1 MNLQR
6 VFAII
11 RKEFVHII
19 RDPLSLAMAIAM
31 PVLLIFLFGS
41 SLSLDVD
48 KVPLVI
54 WDQNRTS
61 DSRELVGRFT
71 GSRYFLLSGYVNSYE
86 EIEQSIDKREAMLAL
101 IIPTDFSRK
110 LETGRKADAQ
120 LIVDGSDSNTATI
133 AIGYAKT
140 VTDSYTSSLM
150 LKTAQ
155 RQGERKVGIPLEA
168 KPRIWF
174 NQNMQAKNYIIPGLI
189 AVIMMVISALLTSLT
204 VAREWENGTMEQ
216 LLTTPLQP
224 RELIFGKLVPYF
236 AIGMFDVLLAVLIGE
251 FLFQVP
257 LRGNGALVFAM
268 AALFLPGALTMG
280 MLAGILTRS
289 QLVASQLAMVLTF
302 LPSFL
307 LSGFMYSIANMPPFL
322 QGLTYVVPAR
332 FFVAILKRIYLKGAG
347 LEMLIMEAVGLVV
360 FAVVLIVVAN
370 IKLKKSWCS

>member
-1 MNLQR
+1 MNFQR

-19 RDPLSLAMAIAM
+19 RDPRSLAMAIAM

-61 DSRELVGRFT
+61 DSREFVGRFT
-71 GSRYFLLSGYVNSYE
+71 GSRYFQLSGYVNSYE

-155 RQGERKVGIPLEA
+155 RQGEKKVGIPLEA

-189 AVIMMVISALLTSLT
+189 AVIMMVIAALLTSLT

-224 RELIFGKLVPYF
+224 RELILGKLVPYF

-257 LRGNGALVFAM
+257 LRGNGALVFCM

-280 MLAGILTRS
+280 MLAGIITRS

-347 LEMLIMEAVGLVV
+347 LEMFIMEAVGLLV

>member
-71 GSRYFLLSGYVNSYE
+71 GSRYFLLSGYVDSYE

-155 RQGERKVGIPLEA
+155 RQGARKVNIPLEA

-224 RELIFGKLVPYF
+224 RELILGKLVPYF

-347 LEMLIMEAVGLVV
+347 LDMLIMEAVGLVI
-360 FAVVLIVVAN
+360 FAAVLIVVAN

>member
-61 DSRELVGRFT
+61 DSREFIGRFT
-71 GSRYFLLSGYVNSYE
+71 GSRYFLLSGYVNSYG

-101 IIPTDFSRK
+101 IIPNDFSRK
-110 LETGRKADAQ
+110 LETGQKADAQ

-140 VTDSYTSSLM
+140 VTDGYTSSLL
-150 LKTAQ
+150 LKAVQ
-155 RQGERKVGIPLEA
+155 RQGEKKVAIPLEA

-189 AVIMMVISALLTSLT
+189 AVIMMVIAALLTSLT

-224 RELIFGKLVPYF
+224 RELILGKLVPYF
-236 AIGMFDVLLAVLIGE
+236 TIGMFDVLLAVLIGE

-280 MLAGILTRS
+280 MLAGIVTRS

-332 FFVAILKRIYLKGAG
+332 FFVTILKRIYLKGAG
-347 LEMLIMEAVGLVV
+347 LEMLIMEAVGLVI

>member
-1 MNLQR
+1 MNFQR

-19 RDPLSLAMAIAM
+19 RDPRSLAMAIAM

-61 DSRELVGRFT
+61 DSREFVGRFT
-71 GSRYFLLSGYVNSYE
+71 GSRYFQLSGYVNSYD

-155 RQGERKVGIPLEA
+155 RQGARKVGIPLEA

-224 RELIFGKLVPYF
+224 RELILGKLVPYF

-268 AALFLPGALTMG
+268 AASFLPGALTMG

-347 LEMLIMEAVGLVV
+347 LDMLIMEAVGLVI
-360 FAVVLIVVAN
+360 FAAVLIVVAN

>member
-1 MNLQR
+1 MNFQR

-19 RDPLSLAMAIAM
+19 RDPRSLAMAIAM

-61 DSRELVGRFT
+61 DSREYISRFT

-133 AIGYAKT
+133 AIGYAKM

-155 RQGERKVGIPLEA
+155 RQGEKKVGIPLEA

-189 AVIMMVISALLTSLT
+189 AVIMMVIAALLTSLT

-224 RELIFGKLVPYF
+224 RELILGKLVPYF

-257 LRGNGALVFAM
+257 LRGNGALVFCM

-280 MLAGILTRS
+280 MLAGIITRS

-347 LEMLIMEAVGLVV
+347 LEMFIMEAAGLVI

>member
-1 MNLQR
+1 MNFQR

-19 RDPLSLAMAIAM
+19 RDPRSLAMAIAM

-61 DSRELVGRFT
+61 DSREFVGRFT
-71 GSRYFLLSGYVNSYE
+71 GSRYFQLSGYVNSYE

-155 RQGERKVGIPLEA
+155 RQGARKVGIPLEA

-224 RELIFGKLVPYF
+224 RELILGKLVPYF

>member
-1 MNLQR
+1 MNFQR

-19 RDPLSLAMAIAM
+19 RDPRSLAMAIAM

-61 DSRELVGRFT
+61 DSREYISRFT

-155 RQGERKVGIPLEA
+155 RQGARKVGIPLEA

-189 AVIMMVISALLTSLT
+189 AVIMMVIAALLTSLT

-224 RELIFGKLVPYF
+224 RELILGKLVPYF

-257 LRGNGALVFAM
+257 LRGNGALVFCM

-280 MLAGILTRS
+280 MLAGIITRS

-347 LEMLIMEAVGLVV
+347 LEMFIMEAAGLVI

>member
-1 MNLQR
+1 MNFQR

-19 RDPLSLAMAIAM
+19 RDPRSLAMAIAM

-61 DSRELVGRFT
+61 DSREYISRFT

-189 AVIMMVISALLTSLT
+189 AVIMMVIAALLTSLT

-224 RELIFGKLVPYF
+224 RELILGKLVPYF

-257 LRGNGALVFAM
+257 LRGNGALVFCM

-280 MLAGILTRS
+280 MLAGIITRS

-347 LEMLIMEAVGLVV
+347 LEMFIIEAAGLVV

>member
-1 MNLQR
+1 MNFQR

-19 RDPLSLAMAIAM
+19 RDPRSLAMAIAM

-61 DSRELVGRFT
+61 DSREFISRFT

-189 AVIMMVISALLTSLT
+189 AVIMMVIAALLTSLT

-224 RELIFGKLVPYF
+224 RELILGKLVPYF

-257 LRGNGALVFAM
+257 LRGNGALVFCM

-280 MLAGILTRS
+280 MLAGIITRS

-347 LEMLIMEAVGLVV
+347 LEMFIMEAAGLVI

>member
-1 MNLQR
+1 MNFQR

-19 RDPLSLAMAIAM
+19 RDPRSLAMAIAM

-61 DSRELVGRFT
+61 DSREYISRFT

-155 RQGERKVGIPLEA
+155 RQGARKVGIPLEA

-189 AVIMMVISALLTSLT
+189 AVIMMVIAALLTSLT

-224 RELIFGKLVPYF
+224 RELILGKLVPYF

-347 LEMLIMEAVGLVV
+347 LEMFIMEAAGLVI

>member
-1 MNLQR
+1 MNFQR

-19 RDPLSLAMAIAM
+19 RDPRSLAMAIAM

-61 DSRELVGRFT
+61 DSREFVGRFT

-189 AVIMMVISALLTSLT
+189 AVIMMVIAALLTSLT

-224 RELIFGKLVPYF
+224 RELILGKLVPYF

-257 LRGNGALVFAM
+257 LRGNGALVFCM

-280 MLAGILTRS
+280 MLAGIITRS

-347 LEMLIMEAVGLVV
+347 LEMFIMEAAGLVI

>member
-1 MNLQR
+1 MNFQR

-19 RDPLSLAMAIAM
+19 RDPRSLAMAIAM

-61 DSRELVGRFT
+61 DSREYISRFT

-155 RQGERKVGIPLEA
+155 RQGEKKVGIPLEA

-189 AVIMMVISALLTSLT
+189 AVIMMVIAALLTSLT

-224 RELIFGKLVPYF
+224 RELILGKLVPYF

-257 LRGNGALVFAM
+257 LRGNGALVFCM

-280 MLAGILTRS
+280 MLAGIITRS

-347 LEMLIMEAVGLVV
+347 LEMFIMEAAGLVI

>member
-1 MNLQR
+1 MNFQR

-19 RDPLSLAMAIAM
+19 RDPRSLAMAIAM

-61 DSRELVGRFT
+61 DSREYISRFT

-189 AVIMMVISALLTSLT
+189 AVIMMVIAALLTSLT

-224 RELIFGKLVPYF
+224 RELILGKLVPYF

-257 LRGNGALVFAM
+257 LRGNGALVFCM

-280 MLAGILTRS
+280 MLAGIITRS

-307 LSGFMYSIANMPPFL
+307 LSGCMYSIANMPPFL

-347 LEMLIMEAVGLVV
+347 LEMFIMEAAGLVI

>member
-1 MNLQR
+1 MNFQR

-19 RDPLSLAMAIAM
+19 RDPRSLAMAIAM

-61 DSRELVGRFT
+61 DSREYISRFT

-155 RQGERKVGIPLEA
+155 RQGEKKVGIPLEA

-189 AVIMMVISALLTSLT
+189 AVIMMVIAALLTSLT

-224 RELIFGKLVPYF
+224 SELILGKLVPYF

-257 LRGNGALVFAM
+257 LRGNGALVFCM

-280 MLAGILTRS
+280 MLAGIITRS

-347 LEMLIMEAVGLVV
+347 LEMFIMEAAGLVI

>member
-1 MNLQR
+1 MNFQR

-19 RDPLSLAMAIAM
+19 RDPRSLAMAIAM

-61 DSRELVGRFT
+61 DSREYISRFT

-189 AVIMMVISALLTSLT
+189 AVIMMVIAALLTSLT

-224 RELIFGKLVPYF
+224 RELILGKLVPYF

-251 FLFQVP
+251 FFFQVP
-257 LRGNGALVFAM
+257 LRGNGALVFCM

-280 MLAGILTRS
+280 MLAGIITRS

-347 LEMLIMEAVGLVV
+347 LEMFIMEAAGLVV

>member
-1 MNLQR
+1 MNFQR

-19 RDPLSLAMAIAM
+19 RDPRSLAMAIAM

-61 DSRELVGRFT
+61 DSREYISRFT

-155 RQGERKVGIPLEA
+155 RQGEKKVGIPLEA

-189 AVIMMVISALLTSLT
+189 AVIMMVIAALLTSLT

-224 RELIFGKLVPYF
+224 RELILGKLVPYF

-257 LRGNGALVFAM
+257 LRGNGALVFCM

-280 MLAGILTRS
+280 MLAGIITRS

-347 LEMLIMEAVGLVV
+347 LEMFIMEAAGLVI

-370 IKLKKSWCS
+370 IKLKKSWCG

>member
-1 MNLQR
+1 MNFQR

-19 RDPLSLAMAIAM
+19 RDPRSLAMAIAM

-61 DSRELVGRFT
+61 DSREFVGRFT
-71 GSRYFLLSGYVNSYE
+71 GSRYFQLSGYVNSYE

-133 AIGYAKT
+133 AIGYAKM

-155 RQGERKVGIPLEA
+155 RQGARKVGIPLEA

-204 VAREWENGTMEQ
+204 IAREWENGTMEQ

-224 RELIFGKLVPYF
+224 RELILGKLVPYF

-347 LEMLIMEAVGLVV
+347 LEMLIMEAVGLLV

>member
-1 MNLQR
+1 MNFQR

-19 RDPLSLAMAIAM
+19 RDPRSLAMAIAM

-41 SLSLDVD
+41 SLSLDID

-61 DSRELVGRFT
+61 DSREYISRFT

-189 AVIMMVISALLTSLT
+189 AVIMMVIAALLTSLT

-224 RELIFGKLVPYF
+224 RELILGKLVPYF

-257 LRGNGALVFAM
+257 LRGNGALVFCM

-280 MLAGILTRS
+280 MLAGIITRS

-347 LEMLIMEAVGLVV
+347 LEMFIMEAAGLVV

>member
-1 MNLQR
+1 MNFQR

-19 RDPLSLAMAIAM
+19 RDPRSLAMAIAM

-61 DSRELVGRFT
+61 DSREYISRFT

-86 EIEQSIDKREAMLAL
+86 EIEQSIDKREAMLAM

-189 AVIMMVISALLTSLT
+189 AVIMMVIAALLTSLT

-224 RELIFGKLVPYF
+224 RELILGKLVPYF

-257 LRGNGALVFAM
+257 LRGNGALVFCM

-280 MLAGILTRS
+280 MLAGIITRS

-347 LEMLIMEAVGLVV
+347 LEMFIMEAAGLVI

>member
-1 MNLQR
+1 MNFQR

-19 RDPLSLAMAIAM
+19 RDPRSLAMAIAM

-61 DSRELVGRFT
+61 DSREFVGRFT

-155 RQGERKVGIPLEA
+155 RQGEKKVGIPLEA

-189 AVIMMVISALLTSLT
+189 AVIMMVIAALLTSLT

-224 RELIFGKLVPYF
+224 RELILGKLVPYF

-257 LRGNGALVFAM
+257 LRGNGALVFCM

-280 MLAGILTRS
+280 MLAGIITRS

-347 LEMLIMEAVGLVV
+347 LEMFIMEAAGLVI

>member
-71 GSRYFLLSGYVNSYE
+71 GSRYFLLSGYVGSYE

-155 RQGERKVGIPLEA
+155 RQGARKVGIPLEA

-224 RELIFGKLVPYF
+224 RELILGKLVPYF

-347 LEMLIMEAVGLVV
+347 LEMLIMEAVGLVI
-360 FAVVLIVVAN
+360 FAAVLIVVAN

>member
-1 MNLQR
+1 MNFQR

-19 RDPLSLAMAIAM
+19 RDPRSLAMAIAM

-48 KVPLVI
+48 KVPIVI

-61 DSRELVGRFT
+61 DSREFIGRFT

-140 VTDSYTSSLM
+140 VTDSYTISLM

-189 AVIMMVISALLTSLT
+189 AVIMMVIAALLTSLT

-224 RELIFGKLVPYF
+224 RELILGKLVPYF

-257 LRGNGALVFAM
+257 LRGNGALVFCM

-280 MLAGILTRS
+280 MLAGIITRS

-347 LEMLIMEAVGLVV
+347 LEMFIMEAAGLVI

>member
-1 MNLQR
+1 MNFQR

-19 RDPLSLAMAIAM
+19 RDPRSLAMAIAM

-61 DSRELVGRFT
+61 DSREYISRFT

-120 LIVDGSDSNTATI
+120 LIVDGSDSNTATV

-155 RQGERKVGIPLEA
+155 RQGEKKVGIPLEA

-189 AVIMMVISALLTSLT
+189 AVIMMVIAALLTSLT

-224 RELIFGKLVPYF
+224 RELILGKLVPYF

-257 LRGNGALVFAM
+257 LRGNGALVFCM

-280 MLAGILTRS
+280 MLAGIITRS

-347 LEMLIMEAVGLVV
+347 LEMFIMEAAGLVI

>member
-1 MNLQR
+1 MNFQR

-19 RDPLSLAMAIAM
+19 RDPRSLAMAIAM

-61 DSRELVGRFT
+61 DSREYISRFT

-110 LETGRKADAQ
+110 LETGRKADAH

-189 AVIMMVISALLTSLT
+189 AVIMMVIAALLTSLT

-224 RELIFGKLVPYF
+224 RELILGKLVPYF

-257 LRGNGALVFAM
+257 LRGNGALVFCM

-280 MLAGILTRS
+280 MLAGIITRS

-347 LEMLIMEAVGLVV
+347 LEMFIMEAAGLVI

>member
-1 MNLQR
+1 MNFQR

-19 RDPLSLAMAIAM
+19 RDPRSLAMAIAM

-61 DSRELVGRFT
+61 DSREYISRFT

-155 RQGERKVGIPLEA
+155 RQGEKKVGIPLEA
-168 KPRIWF
+168 KPRIWY

-189 AVIMMVISALLTSLT
+189 AVIMMVIAALLTSLT
-204 VAREWENGTMEQ
+204 IAREWENGTMEQ

-224 RELIFGKLVPYF
+224 RELILGKLVPYF

-251 FLFQVP
+251 LLFQVP
-257 LRGNGALVFAM
+257 LRGNGALVFCM

-280 MLAGILTRS
+280 MLAGIITRS

-347 LEMLIMEAVGLVV
+347 LEMFIMEAAGLVI

>member
-1 MNLQR
+1 MNFQR

-71 GSRYFLLSGYVNSYE
+71 GSRYFQLSGYVNSYE

-150 LKTAQ
+150 LQTAQ
-155 RQGERKVGIPLEA
+155 RQGEKKVGIPLEA

-189 AVIMMVISALLTSLT
+189 AVIMMVIAALLTSLT

-224 RELIFGKLVPYF
+224 RELILGKLVPYF

-347 LEMLIMEAVGLVV
+347 LDMFIMEAVGLVI
-360 FAVVLIVVAN
+360 FAAVLIVVAN

>member
-1 MNLQR
+1 MNFQR

-19 RDPLSLAMAIAM
+19 RDPRSLAMAIAM

-61 DSRELVGRFT
+61 DSREYISRFT

-155 RQGERKVGIPLEA
+155 RQGEKKVGIPLEA

-189 AVIMMVISALLTSLT
+189 AVIMMVIAALLTSLT

-224 RELIFGKLVPYF
+224 RELILGKLVPYF

-347 LEMLIMEAVGLVV
+347 LEMLIMEAVGLLV

>member
-1 MNLQR
+1 MNFQR

-19 RDPLSLAMAIAM
+19 RDPRSLAMAIAM

-61 DSRELVGRFT
+61 DSREYISRFT
-71 GSRYFLLSGYVNSYE
+71 GSRYFLLSGYVKSYE

-155 RQGERKVGIPLEA
+155 RQGEKKVGIPLEA

-189 AVIMMVISALLTSLT
+189 AVIMMVIAALLTSLT

-224 RELIFGKLVPYF
+224 RELILGKLVPYF

-257 LRGNGALVFAM
+257 LRGNGALVFCM

-280 MLAGILTRS
+280 MLAGIITRS

-347 LEMLIMEAVGLVV
+347 LEMFIMEAAGLVI